1 MKKRTIIKKASVL
14 LLTGLISISIFA
26 GCGNGEITSD
36 SKDLNSKFKWP
47 ERGIATL
54 LPKPNSEN
62 GEILWEDSDSFSL
75 DIYNCSMQDFDNY
88 TDTCYD
94 EGFSVDYSKSDTY
107 YYSDNND
114 GYSLSVT
121 LNTDD
126 NIMNISITAPE
137 EETTTEKT
145 TQESSKAE
153 SSKAESSK
161 AESSKTSDKV
171 TTSFKETMDSYEQFM
186 NQYVEFMKRYSE
198 SPDDLDM
205 ITEYIEMLQKYNE
218 LTEKINAID
227 EDSLSSADLAY
238 YLEVTGRVTEKLTE
252 IY

>member
-88 TDTCYD
+88 SDTCYD

-161 AESSKTSDKV
+161 TSDKV

-205 ITEYIEMLQKYNE
+205 ITEYTEMLQKYNE

>member
-14 LLTGLISISIFA
+14 FLTGLISISIFA

-54 LPKPNSEN
+54 LPKPESEN
-62 GEILWEDSDSFSL
+62 GEILWEYSDSFSV
-75 DIYNCSMQDFDNY
+75 DVYNCSMEDFDKY
-88 TDTCYD
+88 TNDCYY
-94 EGFSVDYSKSDTY
+94 EGFSVDYNKSDTY
-107 YYSDNND
+107 YYGDNSD

-153 SSKAESSK
+153 SSKAESSN

-186 NQYVEFMKRYSE
+186 KQYVEFMKRYSE

-205 ITEYIEMLQKYNE
+205 ITEYTEMLQKYNE

>member
-161 AESSKTSDKV
+161 TSDKV

-205 ITEYIEMLQKYNE
+205 ITEYTEMLQKYNE

>member
-161 AESSKTSDKV
+161 TSDKV

-186 NQYVEFMKRYSE
+186 NQYVEFMKRYCE

-205 ITEYIEMLQKYNE
+205 ITEYTEMLQKYNE